1 MRALTFCLLSLALLL
16 NFSCSKE
23 LSLENSGSPEPPPPP
38 GEEMQWQFEDSLGVK
53 QGTVDTVYI
62 AQQGSLQALFLDGT
76 SDDST
81 HKILL
86 NIVSGTLEPGT
97 YTAEKVNFSFY
108 EGQEL
113 IYFSDPSVGEFNITI
128 TSIDSARV
136 SGTFGGMI
144 VDVRTGITSIRNGS
158 FSADLNSV
166 PVGGTSEG
174 TLVCEQIGV
183 FGEYLQNQETNATHY
198 IEFDVNVTK
207 AGTFTIETGNVNGVS
222 YAAQGEFS
230 EAGQYTVQLGA
241 FGTPLE
247 TGQFQYTLTY
257 GTSTCTFMVDVTA
270 GQDSLVEAPPGML
283 SVEQKTFGSLITDS
297 MFYRTSNN
305 KIAEIRSATNP
316 LRKIFYDNA
325 NRLATQEF
333 WRSDGLGGTFKDI
346 TYKYHYDGSGNV
358 VAITS
363 VDDNGGFLDSV
374 FRYTYNGSNVATS
387 KTIYNSGSPVSRSD
401 YTYVNGNLVKISY
414 TDQTL
419 VNYVDSIVVTY
430 DARENKFRDIHSQYY
445 FIDMANVLE
454 DTQQNEIFFFS
465 NNYPT
470 NITLSNNATIPV
482 NVLINPSFIPTE
494 ITMDGQSWFK
504 YFY

>member
-38 GEEMQWQFEDSLGVK
+38 GEEMQWKFEDSLGVK
-53 QGTVDTVYI
+53 QGTVDTAFI

-76 SDDST
+76 SDDSA

-86 NIVSGTLEPGT
+86 NIVSGTLETGT

-128 TSIDSARV
+128 TYIDTARV
-136 SGTFGGMI
+136 SGTFGGVI

-158 FSADLNSV
+158 FNAEINSI

-174 TLVCEQIGV
+174 ALVCDQIGV
-183 FGEYLQNQETNATHY
+183 FGEYLQNEETNATHY

-207 AGTFTIETGNVNGVS
+207 AGTFTIETGDINGVS

-241 FGTPLE
+241 FGTPVQ
-247 TGQFQYTLTY
+247 TGQFEYTLTY
-257 GTSTCTFMVDVTA
+257 GSSSCTFMVDVTA
-270 GQDSLVEAPPGML
+270 GQDSLVEAPQGML
-283 SVEQKTFGSLITDS
+283 SVEQKTFGSVITDS

-305 KIAEIRSATNP
+305 KIGEIRSVTNP
-316 LRKIFYDNA
+316 LRKIFYDNS
-325 NRLATQEF
+325 NKLATQEF
-333 WRSDGLGGTFKDI
+333 WRSDGLGGVFKDF
-346 TYKYHYDGSGNV
+346 TYKYIYNGGGNV

-363 VDDNGGFLDSV
+363 VDENGGFLDSM
-374 FRYTYNGSNVATS
+374 FRFTYDGSNAVTS
-387 KTIYNSGSPVSRSD
+387 KTIYTNGAPVARAD
-401 YTYVNGNLVKISY
+401 YSYENGNLVKISY
-414 TDQTL
+414 TDQSLNT
-419 VNYVDSIVVTY
+419 YVDSIKVTY
-430 DARENKFRDIHSQYY
+430 DARENKFSDVHSQFY

-454 DTQQNEIFFFS
+454 DTHQNEIFFFS

-482 NVLINPSFIPTE
+482 NVTINPSFIPTE
-494 ITMDGQSWFK
+494 ITIDGQSWFK
-504 YFY
+504 YYY